1 MSAVAGIVVI
11 LLAVVVFRYQR
22 IGGPRYK
29 PSASGVAKTPA
40 AQLKGVP
47 SQQPLYELEV
57 D

>member
-1 MSAVAGIVVI
+1 VSAVAGIVVI

-29 PSASGVAKTPA
+29 PSASGEAKTPA